1 MKKIFKDWTKFER
14 KTRRKKMKCCMIET
28 AFDNLDEAREVIE
41 KLLQEK
47 LVASCQMVESNS
59 KWIWKKELEESK
71 EYLVFMKTK
80 KTLQEKIYKVIKD
93 IHSYE
98 CFEFAV
104 FDLESCNKDY
114 LNWIEEELYE

>member
-1 MKKIFKDWTKFER
+1 MKY
-14 KTRRKKMKCCMIET
+14 CMIET
-28 AFDNLDEAREVIE
+28 AFDKLDEAKKVID
-41 KLLQEK
+41 KLLNEK

-80 KTLQEKIYKVIKD
+80 KSLQEKVYEVITD
-93 IHSYE
+93 IHSYD

-104 FDLESCNKDY
+104 FDLDSCNNNY
-114 LNWIEEELYE
+114 LNWIEEETNE